1 MARSAVSSSR
11 ANRSGSRSASAGS
24 TRAAAAGI
32 TSRMWLSALADPHAG
47 PGYSQ
52 AAASWGRMHPRL
64 HAPRIPSSSA
74 HCSSASVTCAGDG
87 VGTRYAVCYLG
98 PREQPS
104 RRGRCTY
111 HVFTRLGH
119 GVSVDAGARQE
130 TGTKSSCRASQAGG
144 ARCGRAARRSAARRG
159 RMQGRGGRAKQAL
172 KQAAHN
178 SCILARAAYTS
189 CGAGRQLG
197 DSAQLGAAPRPQHP
211 APKPAGRPACHA
223 TCTDGSAP
231 PRRPSRRSRHSRRTC
246 TADRTLDRKHTSPPS
261 TRMFSNWGRQSGRA
275 AETRHG
281 LLGAGFMEGC
291 KRLARRCSLT
301 AARGGALAAAGG
313 SGEQRGGGAP
323 GWKTRWSSARHRQ
336 RCRVLGSR
344 AYRRPGWRAGAPAG
358 AASDRSAHSG
368 GGSGRRTRGG
378 QPPMPPAFFLPHPL
392 RLLAT
397 MSNCHSLHSGQSP
410 CGTHATN
417 NDARRGACPQ
427 GRAAPASS
435 EPLPAATA
443 QRPPP
448 ATAPARRHLH
458 QRTCAADRSPMIKS
472 FTRCCSSAVR
482 SAS

>member
-1 MARSAVSSSR
+1 MACSTVSSSR
-11 ANRSGSRSASAGS
+11 ANRSVSRSASAGS

-32 TSRMWLSALADPHAG
+32 TSRMWLSVLADPHAG

-104 RRGRCTY
+104 RAGQVHVPCIHTPWPRGECRRWCTAGNRDEIELPSKPGRGCAVRQGSACKGAEGGPSRRSSKQLTTRASWRGRHTPPAAQGGS
-111 HVFTRLGH
+111 LG
-119 GVSVDAGARQE
+119 G
-130 TGTKSSCRASQAGG
+130 
-144 ARCGRAARRSAARRG
+144 
-159 RMQGRGGRAKQAL
+159 
-172 KQAAHN
+172 
-178 SCILARAAYTS
+178 
-189 CGAGRQLG
+189 
-197 DSAQLGAAPRPQHP
+197 SAQLGAAPRPQHP

-281 LLGAGFMEGC
+281 LLGAGLMEGC

-323 GWKTRWSSARHRQ
+323 GWKTRWSSTM
-336 RCRVLGSR
+336 RV
-344 AYRRPGWRAGAPAG
+344 PW
-358 AASDRSAHSG
+358 
-368 GGSGRRTRGG
+368 
-378 QPPMPPAFFLPHPL
+378 
-392 RLLAT
+392 
-397 MSNCHSLHSGQSP
+397 
-410 CGTHATN
+410 
-417 NDARRGACPQ
+417 ARRCW
-427 GRAAPASS
+427 
-435 EPLPAATA
+435 AT
-443 QRPPP
+443 
-448 ATAPARRHLH
+448 
-458 QRTCAADRSPMIKS
+458 
-472 FTRCCSSAVR
+472 
-482 SAS
+482 